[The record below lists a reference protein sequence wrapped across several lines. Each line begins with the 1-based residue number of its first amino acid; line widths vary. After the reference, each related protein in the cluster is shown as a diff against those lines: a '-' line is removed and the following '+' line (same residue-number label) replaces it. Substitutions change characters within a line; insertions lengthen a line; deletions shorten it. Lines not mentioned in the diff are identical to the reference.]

1 MNNISTFF
9 SKIPELPPGPPLLE
23 GIPNE
28 SLVNIF
34 TRLPV
39 EGWSNLSQTSK
50 FFAQKSTSPIV
61 LASLFEDGSVHPNKL
76 LEFAKAAGIFLT
88 KFNST
93 KSKRGYSSI
102 FGQWIPKLFEFCPNI
117 QHLNLRKALS
127 LTDKNLDNIPQN
139 LESLDLSEC
148 DYVSDK
154 IMEKLSKNLVSL
166 KVSRW
171 RRLTDATIDKL
182 PQNLKVLDVSHSEH
196 LTDAGISKL
205 PKSLKVLKISDC
217 RQVRGTT
224 LDTLPEG
231 LQSLTLNHRLTDD
244 SAIDIRKISK
254 TLLSLHL
261 KDCYWLTD
269 ADISELSQDLKT
281 LKLTRCA
288 HLTEKGINKLPRD
301 LQSLSL
307 RESYIELNERIP
319 SLHGLPKGLLS
330 LDLTRCVL
338 MRDENLKG
346 LPEGLQSLDLTDCRQ
361 LTDAIIDI
369 LPKNLVSLN
378 LHGCIGL
385 TDEGR
390 KKLAERFSS
399 TNIKF

>member
-1 MNNISTFF
+1 
-9 SKIPELPPGPPLLE
+9 LPPGPPLLE

-28 SLVNIF
+28 LLVNIF

-39 EGWSNLSQTSK
+39 EGWSNLSKTSK
-50 FFAQKSTSPIV
+50 FFAQKSISPIV

-93 KSKRGYSSI
+93 KSKREYSYI
-102 FGQWIPKLFEFCPNI
+102 NERCLPKLFEFCPNI
-117 QHLNLRKALS
+117 QHLKLGYGAF
-127 LTDKNLDNIPQN
+127 LTDAVLDRMPQ
-139 LESLDLSEC
+139 DLQSVGFMGSN
-148 DYVSDK
+148 YVTDK
-154 IMEKLSKNLVSL
+154 FLGKLSKNLLSL
-166 KVSRW
+166 KVSYW
-171 RRLTDATIDKL
+171 NKLTDATIDKL
-182 PQNLKVLDVSHSEH
+182 PQNLQVLDVSHSEH

-217 RQVRGTT
+217 SQVRGTT

-231 LQSLTLNHRLTDD
+231 LQSLTLTHRLTGD
-244 SAIDIRKISK
+244 SAVDIRKISK

-269 ADISELSQDLKT
+269 ADINELSKDLKS
-281 LKLTRCA
+281 LKLSQCA
-288 HLTEKGINKLPRD
+288 HLTGEGISKLPRG

-307 RESYIELNERIP
+307 KHSYIRENERMP
-319 SLHGLPKGLLS
+319 SLHGLPEDLLS
-330 LDLTRCVL
+330 LDLTRCSQL
-338 MRDENLKG
+338 TDANLKG
-346 LPEGLQSLDLTDCRQ
+346 LPEGLQSLDLTDCGQ